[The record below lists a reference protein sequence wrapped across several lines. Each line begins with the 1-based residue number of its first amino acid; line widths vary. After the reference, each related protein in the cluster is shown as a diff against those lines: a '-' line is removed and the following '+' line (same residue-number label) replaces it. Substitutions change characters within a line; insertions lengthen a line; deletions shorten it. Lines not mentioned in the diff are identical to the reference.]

1 MPEYYSIYNLGYY
14 IILISCI
21 LQIAGDIQW
30 LDILLSPEERSR
42 PTTDYTDLENI
53 SIINKA
59 TTYFKENNITNTNL
73 QLQENIDQFYET
85 VTINKSDVDNILEK
99 TEGQSSNKLWH
110 TLRKGLITASNFS
123 EACHV
128 IDKDRLPSKTLMKKI
143 MGKNVLDEH
152 QLPPSLKW
160 GRKKESIA
168 RILYGR
174 ILKKQHSCKSIMVRE
189 VGLLM
194 SEKYPAFACSADGIA
209 LCKCRVQ
216 HIKKL
221 VEIKCPYSIREN
233 HPKDVTL
240 QNQCFLNKLNNKW
253 EVSKECP
260 YFAQIQGQL
269 GLYELDECDLVYT
282 QKREFTYQLSGLMKN
297 TF

>member
-1 MPEYYSIYNLGYY
+1 M
-14 IILISCI
+14 
-21 LQIAGDIQW
+21 
-30 LDILLSPEERSR
+30 DILLSPEERSR

-59 TTYFKENNITNTNL
+59 TTCFKENNITNTNL

-168 RILYGR
+168 SILYGR
-174 ILKKQHSCKSIMVRE
+174 VLKKQHSCKSIMV
-189 VGLLM
+189 
-194 SEKYPAFACSADGIA
+194 
-209 LCKCRVQ
+209 
-216 HIKKL
+216 
-221 VEIKCPYSIREN
+221 
-233 HPKDVTL
+233 
-240 QNQCFLNKLNNKW
+240 
-253 EVSKECP
+253 
-260 YFAQIQGQL
+260 
-269 GLYELDECDLVYT
+269 
-282 QKREFTYQLSGLMKN
+282 
-297 TF
+297 

>member
-1 MPEYYSIYNLGYY
+1 
-14 IILISCI
+14 
-21 LQIAGDIQW
+21 
-30 LDILLSPEERSR
+30 
-42 PTTDYTDLENI
+42 
-53 SIINKA
+53 
-59 TTYFKENNITNTNL
+59 
-73 QLQENIDQFYET
+73 
-85 VTINKSDVDNILEK
+85 
-99 TEGQSSNKLWH
+99 
-110 TLRKGLITASNFS
+110 
-123 EACHV
+123 
-128 IDKDRLPSKTLMKKI
+128 

-221 VEIKCPYSIREN
+221 VEIKCPYSLREK
-233 HPKDVTL
+233 PPER
-240 QNQCFLNKLNNKW
+240 C
-253 EVSKECP
+253 CP
-260 YFAQIQGQL
+260 
-269 GLYELDECDLVYT
+269 
-282 QKREFTYQLSGLMKN
+282 QKTVFS
-297 TF
+297 